1 MDAIRQATPFGKY
14 VLLERVSVGGMAEVF
29 KAKAFGVEGFE
40 KILAIKRIL
49 PSMAEDAD
57 FIEMFIDEAKICG
70 QLNHANIC
78 QIFELGRVAES
89 HFIAMEY
96 VWGKDVLQ
104 MQNRFRKLR
113 QKMKPEMAAYI
124 VCKICEGLDY
134 AHKKKDAQGRPL
146 SIIHRDISP
155 QNILVSYEGDIKVI
169 DFGIAKAASRSSK
182 TQAGVLKGKFGYM
195 SPEQVRGLPLDRR
208 SDLFAIGTI
217 LYELLTAERLFYGES
232 DFETLEKVR
241 NVDVAL
247 PTTVN
252 PGTPKQLERIIMRAL
267 SKDVEGRYQWASEM
281 AEDLNS
287 FLVSTDPVFSAAN
300 LSQWMRE
307 QFAVEMRRERLVL
320 DEQQKV
326 TRDVLLSAPAA
337 RPKQKSQPSATA
349 FPARAQQPRPQNDG
363 EDEDDD
369 FNEKTTV
376 SLPGFDSSP
385 AAAAPLPDQ
394 STRILDG
401 QLPGVGPLPT
411 SSPTGSQSELAAQST
426 VVFSD
431 GSLPSLQ
438 MPPPRATPL
447 DSTPFASPVSIDA
460 SLYPHGERSF
470 TPHYGQLNPPSLAP
484 PVPVRSTLWKD
495 ILIGVGV
502 AAAAVVG
509 GVIGA
514 RSYLS
519 GRGIATLVVMSPT
532 GAGDLVLDGVA
543 RGHLMPATP
552 LTLKNVTIGDHRV
565 VVRGESGE
573 FQQNITLAAGD
584 VNVVTATFSSASVET
599 GKLKLD
605 IETSN
610 EAGTFQPTSAD
621 VYVDGAQLSADAT
634 RNAISLRAGS
644 QHEVRIT
651 KPGFAEKHFNFE
663 LRPGETVVR
672 PVRLEADAPRL
683 AVTSDPA
690 GAEVQVNGHR
700 AGTSPATFSDL
711 EWGKPARVSVRLA
724 GYLTAQRT
732 LVMEQGGAA
741 SIDVKLVPG
750 KDPKEGK
757 DDTASLAPKG
767 DAKPESDPRPESK
780 PDRTKKEPVTA
791 TDRGDAKSGKG
802 APKKDATPK
811 TALPSD
817 GLATVSFNTDK
828 DKAASTETGYLVANT
843 QPWAKV
849 VIDGKDTG
857 KTTPIAPRS
866 KIPLKP
872 GKHTVT
878 FVAGGKKYT
887 YDIAV
892 KAGEDLYLIKQLADA
907 P

>member
-40 KILAIKRIL
+40 KILAIKCIL
-49 PSMAEDAD
+49 PSMADDAD

-89 HFIAMEY
+89 HFIAMEF

-124 VCKICEGLDY
+124 VSKICEGLDY

-146 SIIHRDISP
+146 GIIHRDISP
-155 QNILVSYEGDIKVI
+155 QNILVSYEGELKVI

-208 SDLFAIGTI
+208 SDIFAIGTI

-241 NVDVAL
+241 NVDVPP

-252 PGTPKQLERIIMRAL
+252 PSIPKQLERIIMRAL
-267 SKDVEGRYQWASEM
+267 SKDVEGRYQWAAEM
-281 AEDLNS
+281 AEDLNA

-326 TRDVLLSAPAA
+326 TRDVLLSAPPG
-337 RPKQKSQPSATA
+337 RPKQKSRPTGNAI
-349 FPARAQQPRPQNDG
+349 PLRAPEPELAD
-363 EDEDDD
+363 DDDDD

-385 AAAAPLPDQ
+385 ATAAPLPDQ

-401 QLPGVGPLPT
+401 QLPGVAPMPP
-411 SSPTGSQSELAAQST
+411 SSPTRSQSELAAQST
-426 VVFSD
+426 VVFGD
-431 GSLPSLQ
+431 PSAPAVQ
-438 MPPPRATPL
+438 MPPPRGTPL
-447 DSTPFASPVSIDA
+447 DSTPFASPVSIDP
-460 SLYPHGERSF
+460 SLYPQPDRSF
-470 TPHYGQLNPPSLAP
+470 TPHYGQLNPPEMALP
-484 PVPVRSTLWKD
+484 PPPLRSTLWKD

-502 AAAAVVG
+502 AAAVVVG
-509 GVIGA
+509 VLGV

-519 GRGIATLVVMSPT
+519 GRGVATLVVMTPT
-532 GAGDLVLDGVA
+532 GGGELVLDGVA

-552 LTLKNVTIGDHRV
+552 LTLKNVTVGGHTV
-565 VVRGESGE
+565 VVRGDTGE
-573 FQQNITLAAGD
+573 FQQNITLVAGD
-584 VNVVTATFSSASVET
+584 VNVVTATFASAALET
-599 GKLKLD
+599 GKLKLE
-605 IETSN
+605 IEM
-610 EAGTFQPTSAD
+610 PTATGAFEPASAD
-621 VYVDGAQLSADAT
+621 VYVDGAQLSSDAT
-634 RNAISLRAGS
+634 RTLISLRAGA

-663 LRPGETVVR
+663 LRAGETVVR
-672 PVRLEADAPRL
+672 PVRLEVDSPRL
-683 AVTSDPA
+683 AITSEPS

-700 AGTSPATFSDL
+700 AGTTPATFSEL
-711 EWGKPARVSVRLA
+711 EWGKAARVSVRLS
-724 GYLTAQRT
+724 GYLTVQRT
-732 LVMEQGGAA
+732 IVMDRTGP
-741 SIDVKLVPG
+741 STIDVKLIAG
-750 KDPKEGK
+750 KDPKDPNDE
-757 DDTASLAPKG
+757 TAALAPKP
-767 DAKPESDPRPESK
+767 DTRSDVKPEPK
-780 PDRTKKEPVTA
+780 PDRGKKEPVA
-791 TDRGDAKSGKG
+791 DKSDAKAGKG
-802 APKKDATPK
+802 SPKKDASPK
-811 TALPSD
+811 GALPSD

-828 DKAASTETGYLVANT
+828 DKGPSTETGFLVANT

-866 KIPLKP
+866 KIALKP
-872 GKHTVT
+872 GKHNVT
-878 FVAGGKKYT
+878 FVAGGKKYS
-887 YDIAV
+887 YDVVV
-892 KAGEDLYLIKQLADA
+892 KAGEDLYLIKQLSDA